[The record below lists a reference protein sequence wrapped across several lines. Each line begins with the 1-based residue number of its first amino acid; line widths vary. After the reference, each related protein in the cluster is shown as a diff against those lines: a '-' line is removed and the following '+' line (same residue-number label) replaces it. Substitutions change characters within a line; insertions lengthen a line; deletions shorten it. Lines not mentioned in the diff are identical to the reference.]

1 MRILGVADGL
11 NTTKAIGRLESIDGE
26 LLFLEE
32 QYSCLRIDQGESK
45 HTRKSRAI
53 TTST

>member
-1 MRILGVADGL
+1 MCMLGVADGL

-26 LLFLEE
+26 LFLEE